1 HTSILTGRGW
11 LQELL
16 YRNEARIKK
25 TLECASMCS
34 KMCRRHF
41 HRVLKALTCS
51 EVYNAYI
58 KMPTAK
64 TDVPDIILISKKF
77 YPFFKETQGAID
89 GTHILL
95 VPSAADRAHYQNR
108 K

>member
-1 HTSILTGRGW
+1 QKAAEHFQRSGDTVS
-11 LQELL
+11 
-16 YRNEARIKK
+16 
-25 TLECASMCS
+25 
-34 KMCRRHF
+34 RHF

-64 TDVPDIILISKKF
+64 THIPDIILISKKF
-77 YPFFKETQGAID
+77 YPFFKEAQGAID

-95 VPSAADRAHYQNR
+95 APSAAD
-108 K
+108 